1 MNKFIFCGLS
11 VQNLFDAPAAQEEV
25 QTLLH
30 GADESMRHVSS
41 QEVLASAQAH
51 GHVTQALP
59 QRGGQALPQRG
70 GHGLRQRTLGMHAS
84 VKRATHRDEEDGE
97 QAERTT

>member
-1 MNKFIFCGLS
+1 LNKFIFCGLS
-11 VQNLFDAPAAQEEV
+11 VQNLFDAPAAQAEV

-30 GADESMRHVSS
+30 GADESIRHVSS
-41 QEVLASAQAH
+41 QEVLAAAQAH
-51 GHVTQALP
+51 GHVT
-59 QRGGQALPQRG
+59 QALPQRG